1 MRYDLKECGKRIK
14 QFRKERG
21 LTQEQ
26 LAEKLNVS
34 QNTIAKIESGLRRPS
49 IDFLL
54 ELSEFF
60 GVSTNYLV
68 LGIHPEDM
76 GGSLNEKIDE
86 AITQIDSTI
95 EKLLIKRE
103 ELLKMK
109 SELEQQIL
117 KRRSSKILRCFF
129 ISLWTHRACLQG
141 PPVHRFFC
149 FSD

>member
-1 MRYDLKECGKRIK
+1 MRHDLKECGKRIQ

-34 QNTIAKIESGLRRPS
+34 ENTIAKIESGLRRPS

-54 ELSEFF
+54 ELSDFF

-109 SELEQQIL
+109 SELE
-117 KRRSSKILRCFF
+117 
-129 ISLWTHRACLQG
+129 
-141 PPVHRFFC
+141 
-149 FSD
+149 

>member
-1 MRYDLKECGKRIK
+1 MRHDLKECGKRIQ

-34 QNTIAKIESGLRRPS
+34 ENTIAKIESGLRRPS

-54 ELSEFF
+54 ELSDFF

-68 LGIHPEDM
+68 LHPEDM

-109 SELEQQIL
+109 SELE
-117 KRRSSKILRCFF
+117 
-129 ISLWTHRACLQG
+129 
-141 PPVHRFFC
+141 
-149 FSD
+149 